1 MLLGLDLGST
11 TVKYVLL
18 DDDRKI
24 LARDYRRHKSNLI
37 LTVRT
42 LLSELNERFPGRPV
56 RPVLSGSG
64 ALALSDALHV
74 AFLQEVAAGAT
85 FLAERLPDAD
95 VAIELGGEDAK
106 LLYLTNGLELRMNE
120 ACAGGT
126 GAFIDQ
132 MAALLSTDAAG
143 LDELALSATVSH
155 PIASR
160 CGVFAKTDLVALLN
174 SGVPRSEAARSVFDA
189 VAEQTISGLA
199 CGRPIR
205 GKIVFL
211 GGPLSFLK
219 GLRESFIRKLEGP
232 GQSFTALDD
241 AHFAV
246 AHGAALTADESPELA
261 NLGELTDRF
270 AKVRVEAGAGR
281 LPALFANDEEL
292 AAFRARHEKEKVER
306 ADLSEA
312 RGDLY
317 LGIDLGSTT
326 VKGVLIDGDGRFLSA
341 WYERNEGNPL
351 ERLFPRVKTLAAS
364 LPEGARIR
372 SICTTGYGAELA
384 KAALGANWAEVETL
398 AHQRAAAHF
407 APDVSYVIDIGGQD
421 MKCLA
426 VKDGLISGVTLNEAC
441 SSGCGSFLQT
451 FSDQLEL
458 TLPEFVAAALR
469 SRAPVDLGTRC
480 TVFMNSKVRQAQRDG
495 ASTDDI
501 AAGLCHS
508 IVRNALYKVLR
519 IRNADELGKHVVVQG
534 GTFLNDGVLRA
545 FETHIGRSDPP
556 RHRWAHGRL
565 RGGPSRQ
572 GTHDGRNARARTRR
586 KDL

>member
-24 LARDYRRHKSNLI
+24 LARDYRRHKSDLI

-64 ALALSDALHV
+64 ALALSEALGV
-74 AFLQEVAAGAT
+74 TFLQEVAAGAT
-85 FLAERLPDAD
+85 FLADRLPDAD

-143 LDELALSATVSH
+143 LDELALSAAVSH

-174 SGVPRSEAARSVFDA
+174 AGVPRSEAARSVFDA

-246 AHGAALTADESPELA
+246 AHGAALTADESAEFSS
-261 NLGELTDRF
+261 LGELIERF
-270 AKVRVEAGAGR
+270 AKVRVEGGAGR

-306 ADLSEA
+306 GDLSQA

-407 APDVSYVIDIGGQD
+407 EPDVSYVIDIGGQD

-426 VKDGLISGVTLNEAC
+426 VKDGLISGVSLNEAC

-469 SRAPVDLGTRC
+469 SHAPVDLGTRC

-519 IRNADELGKHVVVQG
+519 IRNAD
-534 GTFLNDGVLRA
+534 
-545 FETHIGRSDPP
+545 RSQRP
-556 RHRWAHGRL
+556 L
-565 RGGPSRQ
+565 QGPSHPQRRGTRQ
-572 GTHDGRNARARTRR
+572 ARRRAGRNLPERRRLAR
-586 KDL
+586 L

>member
-24 LARDYRRHKSNLI
+24 LARDYRRHKSDLI

-42 LLSELNERFPGRPV
+42 LLSELNERFSGRPV

-64 ALALSDALHV
+64 ALALSEALGV
-74 AFLQEVAAGAT
+74 TFLQEVAAGAT
-85 FLAERLPDAD
+85 FLADRLPDAD

-143 LDELALSATVSH
+143 LDELALSAAVSH

-174 SGVPRSEAARSVFDA
+174 AGVPRSEAARSVFDA

-246 AHGAALTADESPELA
+246 AHAQMVVHDGEQRCEIGNRLVFGHVVVDAQPAADIDEPEIESEPFEVLDDDVDLQTHVFEDMQFADLRTDMQVHTDDIEVFERADTGGIVENLFVGDTELA
-261 NLGELTDRF
+261 VGLTGIDAMVGFGIDVGIDAQGHIDPPAGFGGEGVEDGQLLDRF
-270 AKVRVEAGAGR
+270 AVDGHDSLFDGIAELLVAFPHTGIDDGAGIETRFDR
-281 LPALFANDEEL
+281 LAYLVSGSTIDTQPVFADDRKQTVVVIGFYGIMDL
-292 AAFRARHEKEKVER
+292 IVVTLRFVDDAFER
-306 ADLSEA
+306 LTQQFRVIEIEGRFQIPEP
-312 RGDLY
+312 RGDTFAQHNYIY
-317 LGIDLGSTT
+317 L
-326 VKGVLIDGDGRFLSA
+326 VFRHLS
-341 WYERNEGNPL
+341 
-351 ERLFPRVKTLAAS
+351 
-364 LPEGARIR
+364 
-372 SICTTGYGAELA
+372 
-384 KAALGANWAEVETL
+384 
-398 AHQRAAAHF
+398 
-407 APDVSYVIDIGGQD
+407 
-421 MKCLA
+421 
-426 VKDGLISGVTLNEAC
+426 
-441 SSGCGSFLQT
+441 SFT
-451 FSDQLEL
+451 
-458 TLPEFVAAALR
+458 
-469 SRAPVDLGTRC
+469 
-480 TVFMNSKVRQAQRDG
+480 
-495 ASTDDI
+495 
-501 AAGLCHS
+501 
-508 IVRNALYKVLR
+508 
-519 IRNADELGKHVVVQG
+519 
-534 GTFLNDGVLRA
+534 
-545 FETHIGRSDPP
+545 
-556 RHRWAHGRL
+556 
-565 RGGPSRQ
+565 
-572 GTHDGRNARARTRR
+572 
-586 KDL
+586 

>member
-18 DDDRKI
+18 DDERKL
-24 LARDYRRHKSNLI
+24 LARDYRRHKSDLI
-37 LTVRT
+37 QTVRT
-42 LLSELNERFPGRPV
+42 LLSELNGRFPNRPV

-64 ALALSDALHV
+64 ALALSEALHV

-143 LDELALSATVSH
+143 LDELALSASASH

-174 SGVPRSEAARSVFDA
+174 AGVPRSEAARSVFDA

-219 GLRESFIRKLEGP
+219 GLRESFMRKLEGP
-232 GQSFTALDD
+232 GTSFTALDD

-246 AHGAALTADESPELA
+246 AYGAALTADESAELPS
-261 NLGELTDRF
+261 LGVLIDRF
-270 AKVRVEAGAGR
+270 ASARVDGEAGR
-281 LPALFANDEEL
+281 LPALFASDEEL
-292 AAFRARHEKEKVER
+292 ERFRARHEKEKVER
-306 ADLSEA
+306 GNLADA

-326 VKGVLIDGDGRFLSA
+326 VKGVLIDGEGRFLSA

-364 LPEGARIR
+364 IPEGARIR

-384 KAALGANWAEVETL
+384 KAALGADWAEVETL
-398 AHQRAAAHF
+398 AHQRAAVHF

-480 TVFMNSKVRQAQRDG
+480 TVSESTVR
-495 ASTDDI
+495 T
-501 AAGLCHS
+501 GL
-508 IVRNALYKVLR
+508 R
-519 IRNADELGKHVVVQG
+519 
-534 GTFLNDGVLRA
+534 
-545 FETHIGRSDPP
+545 
-556 RHRWAHGRL
+556 
-565 RGGPSRQ
+565 
-572 GTHDGRNARARTRR
+572 
-586 KDL
+586 

>member
-24 LARDYRRHKSNLI
+24 LARDYRRHKSDLV

-95 VAIELGGEDAK
+95 VAIELGGEEAK

-261 NLGELTDRF
+261 NLGELIDRF
-270 AKVRVEAGAGR
+270 AKVRVEAGARR

-341 WYERNEGNPL
+341 
-351 ERLFPRVKTLAAS
+351 
-364 LPEGARIR
+364 
-372 SICTTGYGAELA
+372 
-384 KAALGANWAEVETL
+384 
-398 AHQRAAAHF
+398 
-407 APDVSYVIDIGGQD
+407 
-421 MKCLA
+421 
-426 VKDGLISGVTLNEAC
+426 
-441 SSGCGSFLQT
+441 
-451 FSDQLEL
+451 
-458 TLPEFVAAALR
+458 
-469 SRAPVDLGTRC
+469 
-480 TVFMNSKVRQAQRDG
+480 
-495 ASTDDI
+495 
-501 AAGLCHS
+501 
-508 IVRNALYKVLR
+508 
-519 IRNADELGKHVVVQG
+519 
-534 GTFLNDGVLRA
+534 
-545 FETHIGRSDPP
+545 
-556 RHRWAHGRL
+556 
-565 RGGPSRQ
+565 
-572 GTHDGRNARARTRR
+572 
-586 KDL
+586 